1 MFDTFLC
8 EPNIE
13 NGALLISA
21 MTLWHIPTWHSSAAV
36 STKAR
41 SFAEEQ
47 RRYRL
52 SERQDCFAQH
62 QPLASALSFPDP
74 LTLLLRKCD
83 RKRNNSRHKGLIIA
97 GSQSLNSWG
106 FSFLSVWEK
115 LRRER
120 ELLICSSSFSHFTS
134 FEACLLL
141 THVTTPNSIF
151 CGYFWCSEYIRRYIC
166 TRVRAAE
173 HL

>member
-106 FSFLSVWEK
+106 FFSQRLRKAAERERTPYLFLFFLSFHL
-115 LRRER
+115 LRSVFATYTCNYPKFNF
-120 ELLICSSSFSHFTS
+120 LWVFLMQWI
-134 FEACLLL
+134 L
-141 THVTTPNSIF
+141 
-151 CGYFWCSEYIRRYIC
+151 
-166 TRVRAAE
+166 
-173 HL
+173 